1 MIYSLTNIPTTITQY
16 ITMEKRLNHKVE
28 DYITSF
34 KNGIRDKIKELNI
47 NDAKKAAMLMEYIYD
62 YDRLTLEKDDF
73 VKRKR
78 VKNSI
83 PELNRCVAKRANGEQ
98 CTRRRKEDCE
108 FCGTH
113 SKGTPHGLVQDM
125 MSSTEY
131 NQEMEV
137 FAQEIKGIVYYL
149 DKFNN
154 VYNTEDVMAGKE
166 DPRIVAKYVL
176 QGNQYTIPEFG
187 LV

>member
-1 MIYSLTNIPTTITQY
+1 MHFHIVIAKILFII
-16 ITMEKRLNHKVE
+16 MEKRLNSKVE
-28 DYITSF
+28 DYITHF
-34 KNGIRDKIKELNI
+34 KNGIRNKLTELDVG
-47 NDAKKAAMLMEYIYD
+47 DAKKASMLMEYIYD
-62 YDRLTLEKDDF
+62 YDRLTLEKEDF
-73 VKRKR
+73 AKRKR

-98 CTRRRKEDCE
+98 CTRRRKEECE

-113 SKGTPHGLVQDM
+113 SKGTPHGLVQDTP
-125 MSSTEY
+125 SLLTQ
-131 NQEMEV
+131 NQQMEV

-154 VYNTEDVMAGKE
+154 VYNTEDVMTGKE
-166 DPRIVAKYVL
+166 NPRIVAKYVL
-176 QGNQYTIPEFG
+176 QGNTYTIPEFG